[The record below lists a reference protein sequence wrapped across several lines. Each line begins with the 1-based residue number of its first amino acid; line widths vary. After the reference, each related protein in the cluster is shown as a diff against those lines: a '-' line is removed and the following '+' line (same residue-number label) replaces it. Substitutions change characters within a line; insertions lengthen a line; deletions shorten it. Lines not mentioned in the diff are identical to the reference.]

1 MQKKNVWGALVIFCV
16 LVSVSA
22 TSLVGAQK
30 HKSLY
35 ERLGGWDAIAAVV
48 DQFVGHVAADKRI
61 NGFFAH
67 TASDPERL
75 KMFKMHLVSQICEAS
90 GGPCKYTGKD
100 MKTAHK
106 GMGVSGGDFGALVE
120 DLVWAL
126 DRLHV
131 GKTEKDELLSALGPM
146 KGDIVEARPP
156 TNGVASGAT
165 RSGWHTTHTR
175 TTSRRWC
182 CWP

>member
-1 MQKKNVWGALVIFCV
+1 MNRKNIWGAVVIFCV
-16 LVSVSA
+16 LTAVSA
-22 TSLVGAQK
+22 TSVLGARD
-30 HKSLY
+30 KSLY

-100 MKTAHK
+100 M
-106 GMGVSGGDFGALVE
+106 
-120 DLVWAL
+120 
-126 DRLHV
+126 
-131 GKTEKDELLSALGPM
+131 
-146 KGDIVEARPP
+146 
-156 TNGVASGAT
+156 
-165 RSGWHTTHTR
+165 
-175 TTSRRWC
+175 
-182 CWP
+182 